1 MNKVN
6 VRDKLAQIDDTW
18 SPRIA
23 GELNGQHVKLVRLKG
38 EFVWHHHEDE
48 DELFYVVKGRLLMR
62 LRDGD
67 ITLDEGEFL
76 NVPRGVAH
84 QLVGPPARGR
94 GRGPRVAVR
103 AGRNAQYR
111 QCSGRTNSGE
121 SGAPV
126 TPVS

>member
-6 VRDKLAQIDDTW
+6 VRAKLAQIDETW

-23 GELNGQHVKLVRLKG
+23 GELNDQHVKLVRLKG

-76 NVPRGVAH
+76 IVPRGVEH
-84 QLVGPPARGR
+84 QPVAEEEVHVLLFEPAGTLNT
-94 GRGPRVAVR
+94 GNVIEE
-103 AGRNAQYR
+103 
-111 QCSGRTNSGE
+111 RTVVDPSRL
-121 SGAPV
+121 
-126 TPVS
+126 